1 MNIYIDLHMHSNYSS
16 DGEFSVSS
24 LLEQCH
30 NKGLKV
36 IALSDHNSV
45 KGIDEALKYAHHYN
59 IKLIP
64 AIEIDCIYKGI
75 ALHLLGYNIDYKNQ
89 DFKNIEEHMYKQE
102 LACSLKRLELTNQLG
117 FELEKKQLD
126 ALSKDGVYIGEM
138 FAEVLLNDPRY
149 LTHPLLLPYRENA
162 RRGDNPYVNFYWDYY
177 AQGKPCD
184 VPLQLPDLKEMIQI
198 IKKNHGISV
207 IAHPG
212 NQLKDKLYILDELI
226 EEGIDGI
233 EVFSNYHTQEL
244 NQYFYNKALQH
255 QLIITC
261 GSDYHGK
268 TKPSIKLGE
277 NGCNINQDIIYNQ
290 LKDKNII

>member
-102 LACSLKRLELTNQLG
+102 LACSLKRLELTN
-117 FELEKKQLD
+117 FRNYEDFSLD
-126 ALSKDGVYIGEM
+126 INSHKVLIIGK
-138 FAEVLLNDPRY
+138 
-149 LTHPLLLPYRENA
+149 NA
-162 RRGDNPYVNFYWDYY
+162 R
-177 AQGKPCD
+177 
-184 VPLQLPDLKEMIQI
+184 
-198 IKKNHGISV
+198 
-207 IAHPG
+207 
-212 NQLKDKLYILDELI
+212 
-226 EEGIDGI
+226 
-233 EVFSNYHTQEL
+233 
-244 NQYFYNKALQH
+244 
-255 QLIITC
+255 
-261 GSDYHGK
+261 GK
-268 TKPSIKLGE
+268 TNLL
-277 NGCNINQDIIYNQ
+277 DITTQ
-290 LKDKNII
+290 KEKF